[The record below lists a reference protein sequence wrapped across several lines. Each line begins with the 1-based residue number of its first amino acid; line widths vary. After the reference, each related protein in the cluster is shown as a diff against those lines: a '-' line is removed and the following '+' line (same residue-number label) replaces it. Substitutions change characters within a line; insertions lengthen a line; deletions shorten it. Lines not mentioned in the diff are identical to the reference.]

1 MAMFMIVPINNPAGI
16 EVQLSTLKA
25 SNGLDFI
32 KLPVSGFMVSY
43 HGTSQELSNLLGIT
57 EGASGTGVVAS
68 ISSYYG
74 RAPTDI
80 WDWVKTRWEA

>member
-16 EVQLSTLKA
+16 EQQLGSLKA
-25 SNGLDFI
+25 TNGLDFI
-32 KLPVSGFMVSY
+32 KLPTSGFMVSY
-43 HGTSQELSNLLGIT
+43 NGTSKELSNVLGIT
-57 EGASGTGVVAS
+57 EGTSGTAVVAS

>member
-1 MAMFMIVPINNPAGI
+1 MAMFMIVPINNPLGI
-16 EVQLSTLKA
+16 EHQLDTLKA
-25 SNGLDFI
+25 SGGLDFI

-43 HGTSQELSNLLGIT
+43 HGTAQELSSVVGIT
-57 EGASGTGVVAS
+57 DGTSGTAVVAS